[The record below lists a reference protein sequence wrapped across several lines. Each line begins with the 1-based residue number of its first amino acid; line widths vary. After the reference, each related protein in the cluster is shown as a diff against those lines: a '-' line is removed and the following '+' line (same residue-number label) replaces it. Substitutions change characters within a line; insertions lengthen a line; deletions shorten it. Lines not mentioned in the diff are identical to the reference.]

1 MPGLERRKGSGVF
14 DLEKPAWFLVMWG
27 PDVDWAF
34 VQREWFWA
42 VVFLKF
48 SLWLMAFAVIWLT
61 LWARQLRKQVD
72 GR

>member
-1 MPGLERRKGSGVF
+1 
-14 DLEKPAWFLVMWG
+14 MWG

-34 VQREWFWA
+34 VQRVWFGA
-42 VVFLKF
+42 IVFLKF

-61 LWARQLRKQVD
+61 LWARQLRKQAD